1 MNNPA
6 TTSNDNTGSELEQRI
21 LAFAQQQPELG
32 QAAVAARLRTQ
43 GFSISPSG
51 VRYIWKK
58 HNLETAIKRLRALAR
73 KSPDGIDSL
82 TENQQRLLERGNLT
96 ARLAH
101 KGTAS
106 ENDPANGEEPLER
119 RQIILNAAAELF
131 SLSGYDRT
139 SIRDI
144 ATKVGLLP
152 GSVYHHFPSKE
163 ELYLAVLRE
172 GFVTQMARIK
182 KAVEKGKDPWDKLR
196 RACEEHVHGIVDSSP
211 IHRITGHNLALSD
224 DPALQDKIRP
234 YRQAYENIF
243 RQLIDELPTNGQV
256 DRSLLRLFLLGG
268 MNWIFLWYREGGK
281 SGRQIADLMVDMIRN
296 GVGPLP
302 SGNSGPA

>member
-1 MNNPA
+1 MNTPS
-6 TTSNDNTGSELEQRI
+6 TTNSDNDAGSELEHRI
-21 LAFAQQQPELG
+21 LEFAREHPEQG
-32 QAAVAARLRTQ
+32 QAAVAAKLRAE

-58 HNLETAIKRLRALAR
+58 HDLETAIKRLRALAQQ
-73 KSPDGIDSL
+73 SPDGVDSL
-82 TENQQRLLERGNLT
+82 TEGQQRLLERGNLT
-96 ARLAH
+96 AHLTRQ
-101 KGTAS
+101 GSSTDDDT
-106 ENDPANGEEPLER
+106 EITEEPLER
-119 RQIILNAAAELF
+119 RQIIINAAAELF
-131 SLSGYDRT
+131 SVSGYDRT

-144 ATKVGLLP
+144 AARVGLLP

-172 GFVTQMARIK
+172 GFVSQMARIK
-182 KAVEKGKDPWDKLR
+182 AAVEAGSDPWEKLKL
-196 RACEEHVHGIVDSSP
+196 ACQEHVHGIVDSSP

-224 DPALQDKIRP
+224 NLALLEKIKP
-234 YRQAYENIF
+234 YRQAYEDIF
-243 RQLIDELPTNGQV
+243 RQLIDALPTTEKV

-296 GVGPLP
+296 GVGPRPLQ
-302 SGNSGPA
+302 

>member
-6 TTSNDNTGSELEQRI
+6 PISNDNSSSELERKI
-21 LAFAQQQPELG
+21 LAFAQEHPELG
-32 QAAVAARLRTQ
+32 QAAVAAKLRTE

-58 HNLETAIKRLRALAR
+58 HNLETAIKRLRALAGQ
-73 KSPDGIDSL
+73 SPDGVDCL

-101 KGTAS
+101 KGSAA
-106 ENDPANGEEPLER
+106 ENSPKNAEEPLER
-119 RQIILNAAAELF
+119 RQIILNTAAELF

-144 ATKVGLLP
+144 AARAGLLP

-182 KAVEKGKDPWDKLR
+182 KAIKKGKDPWSKLR
-196 RACEEHVHGIVDSSP
+196 LACEEHVHGIVDSSP

-234 YRQAYENIF
+234 YRRAYEDMF
-243 RQLIDELPTNGQV
+243 RQLIDDLPTHEQV

-268 MNWIFLWYREGGK
+268 MNWTFLWYQKGAK

-296 GVGPLP
+296 GVGALP
-302 SGNSGPA
+302 SGKSGSK